1 MCSRRTFTPAAVAIA
16 FLLTSLPARAERLP
30 AGVVPNHYDLGFA
43 VDLARARFQG
53 IDTIRVDIAQP
64 TRTVVLHALDIA
76 FQTVTI
82 TAAGTAAQTASVT
95 LNEPMQTATLTVPK
109 ALPKG
114 AADIKIVYTGI
125 LNDKLRGFYLSTEAS
140 GRRHAVTQF
149 EATDARRAF
158 PGFDEP
164 ALKATFDVSLTIDAG
179 DMAISNG
186 RVVSD
191 IPAADGRHTVRF
203 ATTPKMSTYLVAM
216 AVGRFE
222 CLESSA
228 GSIPIRICSTQGKKE
243 LGRTALDLA
252 GRLLTFFNQYFAIK
266 YPFGKLD
273 VLAVPD
279 FAAGAMENT
288 AAIFYREIDL
298 LVDPKDASLATSKRI
313 ASVLAHEMAHQWFG
327 DLVTM
332 KWWDDLW
339 LNEGF
344 ATWMEGRAL
353 ASLRPDWNV
362 SVDEAIATQ
371 AALSLDALSSTHAIH
386 ARSETPAEIDEAF
399 DAIAYEKGAAVIRM
413 LENYLGTE
421 TFRKGINAYLQAHA
435 YGSGTSQDFWA
446 AMTAASGKPIDRI
459 LPTFVN
465 QAGAP
470 LVDVT
475 SACRDG
481 RMDVAAAQQRFFLDP
496 ALLVNRSS
504 ELWQVPLC
512 VKSGA
517 TAGGA
522 AAPDAACQV
531 LSQPRQSLTIERSA
545 CSSSSSSWVFANP
558 GAQGYYRTAYS
569 PEALRA
575 LAPRVQDVLTAPE
588 RLSLVGD
595 EWALVRAGR
604 HGVGEYL
611 TLAAGFGAERTDG
624 VLSSVIERLAF
635 IHEYLATDASR
646 PQFERFVRT
655 LFGPLFQQIGF
666 ESASADNDEARALRA
681 TLIETLGTTGG
692 DSDVSTRA
700 RAALDRSLSGGAPLD
715 PTLAGAIIAVAAE
728 HGNRMLQDA
737 LLNASDHAGAPT
749 EHYRYLYAL
758 AHFRDPALIDRALE
772 YSLTSKLRS
781 QDTAGFLAR
790 FLREEGGRARTWAF
804 IKQHWPDLANRV
816 AIAGGDTTVVTALG
830 AFCDATSRDDIKAF
844 FTAHPLQSAARTL
857 DQTVERIDNCVAL
870 RERQAPALVEWLRNQ

>member
-16 FLLTSLPARAERLP
+16 FLLSTLPARAERLP
-30 AGVVPNHYDLGFA
+30 AGVVPSHYDLGFA
-43 VDLARARFQG
+43 VDLARARFEG
-53 IDTIRVDIAQP
+53 IETIRVDIAQP

-76 FQTVTI
+76 FRTVTI

-95 LNEPMQTATLTVPK
+95 LNEPLQTATLTVPK

-114 AADIKIVYTGI
+114 AADIEIVYTGI

-164 ALKATFDVSLTIDAG
+164 AFKATFDVSLTIDAG

-191 IPAADGRHTVRF
+191 MPAADGRHTVRF

-222 CLESSA
+222 CLEASA
-228 GSIPIRICSTQGKKE
+228 ESIPIRICSTQGKKE
-243 LGRTALDLA
+243 LGRMALDLA

-288 AAIFYREIDL
+288 AAIFYREVDL
-298 LVDPKDASLATSKRI
+298 LVDPKDASLGTSKRI

-332 KWWDDLW
+332 RWWDDLW

-386 ARSETPAEIDEAF
+386 ARAETPAEIDEAF

-413 LENYLGTE
+413 LESYLGAE
-421 TFRKGINAYLQAHA
+421 TFRQGINAYLQAHA
-435 YGSGTSQDFWA
+435 YGSGTSQDFWT

-475 SACRDG
+475 PACRDG
-481 RMDVAAAQQRFFLDP
+481 RLDVAAAQQRFFLDP

-517 TAGGA
+517 AAGGA
-522 AAPDAACQV
+522 GAPDASCQV
-531 LSQPRQSLTIERSA
+531 LSQPRQALTIERSA
-545 CSSSSSSWVFANP
+545 CSTSSSSWVFANP

-575 LAPRVQDVLTAPE
+575 LVPRVQDVLSAPE

-611 TLAAGFGAERTDG
+611 ALAAGFGAERTDG
-624 VLSSVIERLAF
+624 VLSGIIERLAF
-635 IHEYLATDASR
+635 IHEYLATEASR

-655 LFGPLFQQIGF
+655 LFGPRFQQIGF
-666 ESASADNDEARALRA
+666 ESSPADSEEDRALRA

-692 DSDVSTRA
+692 DPDVSTWA

-715 PTLAGAIIAVAAE
+715 PTLAGAIVAVAAA
-728 HGNRMLQDA
+728 HGDRALHDA
-737 LLNASDHAGAPT
+737 LLNASDHAGTPT

-758 AHFRDPALIDRALE
+758 AHFRDPALIDRALD

-790 FLREEGGRARTWAF
+790 FLREEGARARTWAF
-804 IKQHWPDLANRV
+804 IKQHWPDLAGRV
-816 AIAGGDTTVVTALG
+816 AIVGGDTTLVSALG
-830 AFCDATSRDDIKAF
+830 AFCDAASRDDVKAF

-857 DQTVERIDNCVAL
+857 DQTIERIDNCAEL
-870 RERQAPALVEWLRNQ
+870 RERQAPALVEWLRGR

>member
-1 MCSRRTFTPAAVAIA
+1 MCRRRTFPPAAVAIA
-16 FLLTSLPARAERLP
+16 FLLSTQAARAERLP
-30 AGVVPNHYDLGFA
+30 AGVVPSHYDLGFA
-43 VDLARARFQG
+43 VDLARARFEG
-53 IDTIRVDIAQP
+53 IETIRVDIAQP

-76 FQTVTI
+76 FRTVTI
-82 TAAGTAAQTASVT
+82 TAAGTAPQTASVT
-95 LNEPMQTATLTVPK
+95 LNEPLQTATLTVSK
-109 ALPKG
+109 AIPKG
-114 AADIKIVYTGI
+114 SADIKIVYTGI

-164 ALKATFDVSLTIDAG
+164 AFKATFDVSLTIDAG

-191 IPAADGRHTVRF
+191 TPAADGRHTVRF

-228 GSIPIRICSTQGKKE
+228 ENIPIRICSTQGKKE
-243 LGRTALDLA
+243 LGHVALDLA
-252 GRLLTFFNQYFAIK
+252 GRLLTYFNQYFAIK

-344 ATWMEGRAL
+344 ATWMEGHAL

-371 AALSLDALSSTHAIH
+371 TALSLDALASTHAIH
-386 ARSETPAEIDEAF
+386 ARAETPAEIDEAF

-413 LENYLGTE
+413 LENYLGAE

-435 YGSGTSQDFWA
+435 YGSGTSQDFWTV
-446 AMTAASGKPIDRI
+446 MTAASGKPIDRI

-475 SACRDG
+475 STCRDG
-481 RMDVAAAQQRFFLDP
+481 RMDVTAAQQRFFLDP

-512 VKSGA
+512 LKSGA
-517 TAGGA
+517 AAGGSG
-522 AAPDAACQV
+522 APDASCQV

-545 CSSSSSSWVFANP
+545 CSSWIFANP
-558 GAQGYYRTAYS
+558 GALGYYRTAYS

-611 TLAAGFGAERTDG
+611 TLAAGFGTERTDG
-624 VLSSVIERLAF
+624 VLSSIIERLGF
-635 IHEYLATDASR
+635 IHEYLTTNATR
-646 PQFERFVRT
+646 PQLEGFVRT

-666 ESASADNDEARALRA
+666 ESAPADTEEARALRA
-681 TLIETLGTTGG
+681 TLIETLGTIGG
-692 DSDVSTRA
+692 DPDVSARA

-715 PTLAGAIIAVAAE
+715 PALAGAIIAVAAD
-728 HGNRMLQDA
+728 HGDRALQDA
-737 LLNASDHAGAPT
+737 LLGASDRAGSPA

-758 AHFRDPALIDRALE
+758 AHFRDPALVDRALE

-790 FLREEGGRARTWAF
+790 FLGKEGARARTWVF
-804 IKQHWPDLANRV
+804 IKQHWTDLASRV
-816 AIAGGDTTVVTALG
+816 AIVGGDTTVVGALG
-830 AFCDATSRDDIKAF
+830 AFCDAASRDDIMAF
-844 FTAHPLQSAARTL
+844 FAAHPLKSAARTL
-857 DQTVERIDNCVAL
+857 DQTVERIDHCAAL
-870 RERQAPALVEWLRNQ
+870 RERQAPALAEWLRGR

>member
-1 MCSRRTFTPAAVAIA
+1 MYRRRIFTPAAVAIA
-16 FLLTSLPARAERLP
+16 SLLSTAPARAERLP
-30 AGVVPNHYDLGFA
+30 AGVVPGHYDLGFA
-43 VDLARARFQG
+43 VDLARARFEG
-53 IDTIRVDIAQP
+53 IETIRVEVAQP

-76 FQTVTI
+76 FRTVTI
-82 TAAGTAAQTASVT
+82 TAAGAAPQTASVT
-95 LNEPMQTATLTVPK
+95 LNEPLQTATLTVPR
-109 ALPKG
+109 AMPKG
-114 AADIKIVYTGI
+114 AADIKIVYSGI

-164 ALKATFDVSLTIDAG
+164 AFKATFDVSLTIDGG

-191 IPAADGRHTVRF
+191 TPAADGRHTVRF

-228 GSIPIRICSTQGKKE
+228 ENIPIRICSTQGKKE
-243 LGRTALDLA
+243 LGRMALDLA
-252 GRLLTFFNQYFAIK
+252 GQLLTYFNQYFAIK

-298 LVDPKDASLATSKRI
+298 LVDPKDVSLATSKRI

-353 ASLRPDWNV
+353 ATLRPEWNV

-386 ARSETPAEIDEAF
+386 ARAETPAEIDEAF
-399 DAIAYEKGAAVIRM
+399 DAIAYEKGAAVLRM

-435 YGSGTSQDFWA
+435 YGSGTSQDFWTT
-446 AMTAASGKPIDRI
+446 MTAASGKPIDRI

-481 RMDVAAAQQRFFLDP
+481 RTDVAAAQQRFFLDP
-496 ALLVNRSS
+496 VLLGNRSS

-512 VKSGA
+512 VKSGP
-517 TAGGA
+517 AGGA
-522 AAPDAACQV
+522 GAPDASCQV

-545 CSSSSSSWVFANP
+545 CSSWVFANP

-575 LAPRVQDVLTAPE
+575 LVPRVQDGLTAPE
-588 RLSLVGD
+588 RLSLIGD
-595 EWALVRAGR
+595 EWALVLAGR

-611 TLAAGFGAERTDG
+611 TLAAGFGTERTDG
-624 VLSSVIERLAF
+624 VLSGVTERLAF
-635 IHEYLATDASR
+635 IHQYLATDASR
-646 PQFERFVRT
+646 PRFEGFVRT
-655 LFGPLFQQIGF
+655 LFGPLFRQIGF
-666 ESASADNDEARALRA
+666 ESAPADSEEARALRA
-681 TLIETLGTTGG
+681 TLIEALGTSGG
-692 DSDVSTRA
+692 DPDVSTRS
-700 RAALDRSLSGGAPLD
+700 RASLDRSLSGSAPLD
-715 PTLAGAIIAVAAE
+715 PTLAGAITDVAAE
-728 HGNRMLQDA
+728 HGDRALQDA
-737 LLNASDHAGAPT
+737 LLNASDHAAAPT

-790 FLREEGGRARTWAF
+790 FLREEAARARTWAF
-804 IKQHWPDLANRV
+804 VKQHWPDLADRI
-816 AIAGGDTTVVTALG
+816 AIVGGDTTVVSALG
-830 AFCDATSRDDIKAF
+830 AFCDTTSRDDIKAF
-844 FTAHPLQSAARTL
+844 FAAHPLQSAARTL
-857 DQTVERIDNCVAL
+857 DQTVERIDNCAAL
-870 RERQAPALVEWLRNQ
+870 RERQAPVLAEWLRGR